1 MLYPLSYEAANG
13 TLEERS
19 AREGA
24 GIAALY
30 VGPGSASVVK
40 RRHKTGSLATR
51 IRAMCWSITA
61 C

>member
-13 TLEERS
+13 TLEEHS

-40 RRHKTGSLATR
+40 RRYTTGSLATR
-51 IRAMCWSITA
+51 IRAG
-61 C
+61 